1 MKECVNCK
9 YGKGIGSDVW
19 CGHDPKGKE
28 SYMFETDCS
37 YYKNIHDS
45 DNMDICQT
53 DMEFGQKY
61 QQIKRAMINDP
72 KLHQKLLDPIKEWQ
86 TWVDLDIDNIKR
98 LTYYLLQELVFTEP
112 LTSVTKIIP
121 LTDNN
126 DMKIGVTLY
135 VDKDCIYTTNTIK
148 NDYSPLF
155 ISTDDIVSVLAEL
168 LDNEDNYIMRE
179 ACHRIAWELHI
190 VDDLKDKINKR

>member
-1 MKECVNCK
+1 MRECVNCK
-9 YGKGIGSDVW
+9 YSRGLGSDVW

-28 SYMFETDCS
+28 SYMFETDCP
-37 YYKNIHDS
+37 YYKDIHDS

-53 DMEFGQKY
+53 DTDFGQKY
-61 QQIKRAMINDP
+61 QQIKRAMMNDP
-72 KLHQKLLDPIKEWQ
+72 KLRQKLLDPIKEWQ
-86 TWVDLDIDNIKR
+86 TWIDLDMDDIQR

-135 VDKDCIYTTNTIK
+135 VDKDCIYATNSIK

-155 ISTDDIVSVLAEL
+155 ISTDDIVNVLAEL
-168 LDNEDNYIMRE
+168 LDNEDDFIMRE
-179 ACHRIAWELHI
+179 VCHRIAWKLHI

>member
-28 SYMFETDCS
+28 SYMFETDCP

-45 DNMDICQT
+45 DNMDICQIDT
-53 DMEFGQKY
+53 DFGQKY
-61 QQIKRAMINDP
+61 QQIKRAMMNDS
-72 KLHQKLLDPIKEWQ
+72 KLRQKLLDPIKEWQ
-86 TWVDLDIDNIKR
+86 TWVDLDIDDIEK

-126 DMKIGVTLY
+126 DMKIGITLY
-135 VDKDCIYTTNTIK
+135 VDKDCIYATNSIK

-168 LDNEDNYIMRE
+168 LDNEDNFIMQE
-179 ACHRIAWELHI
+179 ACHRIAWKFHI

>member
-28 SYMFETDCS
+28 SYMFETDCP
-37 YYKNIHDS
+37 YYKNIYDS
-45 DNMDICQT
+45 DNIDICQT

-61 QQIKRAMINDP
+61 QQIKRAMMNDP
-72 KLHQKLLDPIKEWQ
+72 KLRQKLLDPIKEWQ
-86 TWVDLDIDNIKR
+86 TWIDLDIDDIEK

-112 LTSVTKIIP
+112 LTSVTKVIP

-135 VDKDCIYTTNTIK
+135 IDKDCIHTTNAIK

-155 ISTDDIVSVLAEL
+155 ISTDDIVNVLAEL
-168 LDNEDNYIMRE
+168 LDNENDCIIRE
-179 ACHRIAWELHI
+179 ACHRIAWKLHI

>member
-1 MKECVNCK
+1 M
-9 YGKGIGSDVW
+9 
-19 CGHDPKGKE
+19 
-28 SYMFETDCS
+28 
-37 YYKNIHDS
+37 S
-45 DNMDICQT
+45 DNMDMRQT

-61 QQIKRAMINDP
+61 QQIKRAMMNDP

-86 TWVDLDIDNIKR
+86 TWIDLDIDDIKK

-121 LTDNN
+121 LTDDN

-135 VDKDCIYTTNTIK
+135 VDKDCIYTTNVIK

-155 ISTDDIVSVLAEL
+155 ISTDDIISVLAEL
-168 LDNEDNYIMRE
+168 LDNEDNFIMQE
-179 ACHRIAWELHI
+179 ACHRIAWKLHI

>member
-9 YGKGIGSDVW
+9 YGKGIGSDVR

-37 YYKNIHDS
+37 YYQNIHDS

-86 TWVDLDIDNIKR
+86 TWIDLDIDDIER

-126 DMKIGVTLY
+126 DMQIGVTLY
-135 VDKDCIYTTNTIK
+135 VDKDCIYTTNAIK

-168 LDNEDNYIMRE
+168 LDNEDNFIMQE
-179 ACHRIAWELHI
+179 ACHRIAWKLHI

>member
-37 YYKNIHDS
+37 YYQNIHDS

-61 QQIKRAMINDP
+61 QQIKRAMMNDP
-72 KLHQKLLDPIKEWQ
+72 KLRQKLLDPIKEWQ
-86 TWVDLDIDNIKR
+86 TWIDLDIDNIKR

-126 DMKIGVTLY
+126 DMKIGITLY
-135 VDKDCIYTTNTIK
+135 ADKDCIYATNSIK

-168 LDNEDNYIMRE
+168 LDNEDDFIMQE
-179 ACHRIAWELHI
+179 ACHRIAWKLHI